1 MLAADLC
8 PSHPQ
13 SANKSESEGASHD
26 SRRTVA
32 QVRVTS
38 CPNCQSK
45 GPFSVNIEE
54 TIYRNYQKLTL
65 QESPGTVPAGRLP
78 RSKEVIVTDDLIDI
92 ARPGDEIVRVAVP
105 PPHVPPPHVPPYPP
119 PPLRAL
125 LYRRAH

>member
-1 MLAADLC
+1 MLVAD
-8 PSHPQ
+8 PVYRIRYPHT
-13 SANKSESEGASHD
+13 SADGVFHD
-26 SRRTVA
+26 GYWRTIS

-92 ARPGDEIVRVAVP
+92 ARPGDEIVRVVVP
-105 PPHVPPPHVPPYPP
+105 PAC
-119 PPLRAL
+119 PLVACMGTQSSVHPF
-125 LYRRAH
+125 A